1 MKRVAAAVAVTTT
14 TECTDAMA
22 PPPPEFELSSNL
34 EADLA
39 RVVRQLST
47 ARHVV
52 ALTGAGLSVESGIPP
67 FRGPGGLWT
76 KYGEPPMDGYR
87 RFVEDP
93 AAAWRERLSPRAEW
107 ARALRDTLACARPN
121 AGHLALAELERIGV
135 LGCVITQNIDDLHAQ
150 AGSRNLLEIH
160 GNHHLLRCLDCVRR
174 FEPDAI
180 EIDPDRLPPRC
191 PDCGGVVK
199 GDTVQ
204 FGEPIPADVLRR
216 CYSEVERS
224 DCMLVIGTSATV
236 YPAADFP
243 MEVLRR
249 GGRVVE
255 VNPTATEFTTSAT
268 DSLRGPAGAL
278 LSHLL
283 DLSKREA
290 GAAA

>member
-1 MKRVAAAVAVTTT
+1 
-14 TECTDAMA
+14 MA
-22 PPPPEFELSSNL
+22 PPPPEFESDESLG
-34 EADLA
+34 DQIA
-39 RVVRQLST
+39 RAARQLSE
-47 ARHVV
+47 AEHVV

-87 RFVEDP
+87 RFLEDP
-93 AAAWRERLSPRAEW
+93 AAAWRERLSPTAEW
-107 ARALRDTLACARPN
+107 ARALHDTLAAAKPN
-121 AGHLALAELERIGV
+121 PGHLALAELERIGH
-135 LGCVITQNIDDLHAQ
+135 LGCVITQNIDDLHTQ

-160 GNHHLLRCLDCVRR
+160 GNARLLRCLECVRR
-174 FEPDAI
+174 FEPDTI
-180 EIDPDRLPPRC
+180 TIDPDDLPPRC
-191 PDCGGVVK
+191 PDCGGPVK

-216 CYSEVERS
+216 CYAEVERS

-249 GGRVVE
+249 GGRVIE
-255 VNPTATEFTTSAT
+255 INPTDTDFTASATE
-268 DSLRGPAGAL
+268 SLRGPAGEL

-283 DLSKREA
+283 ELAKREA
-290 GAAA
+290 GALA